1 MRDISNHG
9 CEEDF
14 KQTFFLM
21 CPLLFH
27 LQQARSGR
35 IYDAVL
41 TVARAIEEILSE
53 NKSLSQPPVGNGL
66 CRSDKPWIDGEML
79 LDKMKGVRF
88 LLQIE

>member
-1 MRDISNHG
+1 MRS
-9 CEEDF
+9 
-14 KQTFFLM
+14 
-21 CPLLFH
+21 LLFH

-41 TVARAIEEILSE
+41 TIAKAIEEIISL

-66 CRSDKPWIDGEML
+66 CRSDKPWIDGKML
-79 LDKMKGVRF
+79 RDYMKRVRF

>member
-1 MRDISNHG
+1 MR
-9 CEEDF
+9 
-14 KQTFFLM
+14 
-21 CPLLFH
+21 PLLFH

-41 TVARAIEEILSE
+41 TVARAILSL

-66 CRSDKPWIDGEML
+66 CRSDKPWIDGEIL

-88 LLQIE
+88 LLQIEY

>member
-1 MRDISNHG
+1 
-9 CEEDF
+9 
-14 KQTFFLM
+14 M

-41 TVARAIEEILSE
+41 TVAKAIEKIISP

-79 LDKMKGVRF
+79 LESMKVVRF

>member
-1 MRDISNHG
+1 MR
-9 CEEDF
+9 
-14 KQTFFLM
+14 
-21 CPLLFH
+21 PLLFH

-41 TVARAIEEILSE
+41 TIARAIEEIISR

-66 CRSDKPWIDGEML
+66 CRSDKPWIDGKML
-79 LDKMKGVRF
+79 LDYMKGVRF

>member
-9 CEEDF
+9 CEEDL

-21 CPLLFH
+21 RSLLFH

-41 TVARAIEEILSE
+41 TIAKAIEEIISL

-66 CRSDKPWIDGEML
+66 CRSDKPWIDGKML
-79 LDKMKGVRF
+79 LEQMKGVRF
-88 LLQIE
+88 LLQ

>member
-1 MRDISNHG
+1 MR
-9 CEEDF
+9 
-14 KQTFFLM
+14 
-21 CPLLFH
+21 PLLFH

-41 TVARAIEEILSE
+41 TVAKAIEKIISP

-79 LDKMKGVRF
+79 LKSMKGVRF

>member
-21 CPLLFH
+21 CP
-27 LQQARSGR
+27 QARSGR

-41 TVARAIEEILSE
+41 TVARAIEKILSM

-79 LDKMKGVRF
+79 LKSMKGVRF

>member
-1 MRDISNHG
+1 MISRT
-9 CEEDF
+9 EEDL

-41 TVARAIEEILSE
+41 TVARAILSL

-66 CRSDKPWIDGEML
+66 CRSDKPWIDGKML
-79 LDKMKGVRF
+79 LKMMKKVRF
-88 LLQIE
+88 LL